1 MVVTVCFLKLE
12 GPDVV
17 LLADASDGLTDPS
30 FSCCQARKPIVE
42 MSPHF
47 ADDVL
52 GVVSCV
58 VPLVGSVESPEP
70 IVVCLAPVD
79 PSWHDGCAEG
89 MDVERDGWW

>member
-1 MVVTVCFLKLE
+1 
-12 GPDVV
+12 
-17 LLADASDGLTDPS
+17 
-30 FSCCQARKPIVE
+30 